1 MDHATPSRARWDHL
15 PAELRDA
22 VADVLGSPVVTAVS
36 QVAGFSPGSADRVVA
51 ASGRRAF
58 VKTAD
63 RRRSAETAALHRRE
77 LAVAGALPAT
87 VRAPALLGSWLTD
100 DWVVL
105 VLDDVEGRH
114 PGEARDGSDVH
125 AVLDA
130 FATLP
135 VARGS
140 DAFEGLPEAS
150 DELRDEAAGWARLE
164 ADGALDALPDEV
176 RRDLPRLREAAA
188 RAAVAASGDHLL
200 HLDGRADNVLVDAE
214 GVAWLVDWPWAA
226 VGARWVD
233 GALYLLDV
241 LVRGEGVDV
250 EAVVRSHPLLADVP
264 PDDVDAVL
272 AAVAGSF
279 LDKARRPAPD
289 GMPTL
294 RRFQHHEGMVA
305 VRWLARRRETR
316 QG

>member
-1 MDHATPSRARWDHL
+1 MDSTPSRARWDDL
-15 PAELRDA
+15 PVELREA
-22 VADVLGSPVVTAVS
+22 VAGVLGSPVVTAVS

-51 ASGRRAF
+51 ADGRRAF

-63 RRRSAETAALHRRE
+63 RRRSPDTADLHRRE
-77 LAVAGALPAT
+77 LAVAEALPAS
-87 VRAPALLGSWLTD
+87 VRAPALLGSWVTD
-100 DWVVL
+100 DWVAL

-114 PGEARDGSDVH
+114 PGEARDGSDVE

-140 DAFEGLPEAS
+140 ISVEGLPEAA
-150 DELRDEAAGWARLE
+150 DELGGEAAGWDRLE

-176 RRDLPRLREAAA
+176 RRDLPELRAAAA
-188 RAAVAASGDHLL
+188 RAAEAAAGDHLL
-200 HLDGRADNVLVDAE
+200 HLDGRADNVLVDA
-214 GVAWLVDWPWAA
+214 GGAAWLVDWPWAA
-226 VGARWVD
+226 VGARWID

-241 LVRGEGVDV
+241 LVRGERVDV
-250 EAVVRSHPLLADVP
+250 EAVLRSHPLLADVP
-264 PDDVDAVL
+264 ADDVDAVL

-279 LDKARRPAPD
+279 FDKARRPAPE

-294 RRFQHHEGMVA
+294 RAFQHHEGVA
-305 VRWLARRRETR
+305 AAGWWADRRAARRR
-316 QG
+316 